1 MAPHSL
7 TNYLYLSLTS
17 LVAAQTIQFDGR
29 VPAGTELTAFD
40 AANGLFNPA
49 NVFGANL
56 SFSKLLQLPS
66 VSPSLFDVGTV
77 PVEVTISDQSIF
89 APSADNVQTGF
100 RRAELLPA
108 SNNGTDASTLGVKT
122 LHFSLMK
129 DAQRPLN
136 LSHEY
141 QMVFLESNDFSTN
154 QVVLKTG
161 TILDQPASDP
171 DTLTLFS
178 NVKNASVLFTTPFT
192 ADVFH
197 NFGVTLDFTKNTTQV
212 FYSTGADALAQV
224 TEAVPNDVSGQGQ
237 FHFGL
242 LKKPV
247 NGGADI
253 TKSGFQP
260 SGIDEGLIFGGIFEE
275 DTTGGSAT
283 LSPSGAASVNSTA
296 AAGLN
301 STAKVARRRIA
312 RRGAGKRLQF

>member
-7 TNYLYLSLTS
+7 SNCLFLSLTS

-29 VPAGTELTAFD
+29 VPAGTQVAAFD
-40 AANGLFNPA
+40 ATNGFFNPS

-56 SFSKLLQLPS
+56 SFSKVLQLPS

-77 PVEVTISDQSIF
+77 PLEVTINDQSIF
-89 APSADNVQTGF
+89 APSADNVQIGF
-100 RRAELLPA
+100 RRAELIPA
-108 SNNGTDASTLGVKT
+108 SNNGTDPSTTGVKT

-171 DTLTLFS
+171 DSLTLFS

-212 FYSTGADALAQV
+212 FYSTGATPLAKV
-224 TEAVPNDVSGQGQ
+224 TEPVANDVSGQGQ

-247 NGGADI
+247 NGGSDI

-260 SGIDEGLIFGGIFEE
+260 SGINEGLIFGGIFQE
-275 DTTGGSAT
+275 DTAGGSAT
-283 LSPSGAASVNSTA
+283 LSPIGAASLNSTG
-296 AAGLN
+296 AGALN

-312 RRGAGKRLQF
+312 RRGAGARLRF